1 MSDHEDEEEEE
12 EEEEDDIEGVK
23 ALMNRILNQMKK
35 VLFLW
40 YRIKIHF
47 ENLFKT

>member
-23 ALMNRILNQMKK
+23 ALMNQILNQMKGICPFGARDK
-35 VLFLW
+35 
-40 YRIKIHF
+40 
-47 ENLFKT
+47 NLFWEIC